1 MDTTYEYGDKL
12 PVVHMKAVD
21 GEPEGTMT
29 VVLMAG
35 RTHAGTRELRPLLT
49 IDMDRLNSG
58 EDSTPDTPVM
68 LGSLSYSMLVELYAH
83 YHPVLDELAALL
95 QIGVE
100 GMHETMD
107 ELAAQV
113 VARQGVRDAE
123 RYANGDPGNHQS

>member
-12 PVVHMKAVD
+12 PVVHMDAVD

-35 RTHAGTRELRPLLT
+35 RTHAGTRELQPLLT
-49 IDMDRLNSG
+49 IDLDKLNSG
-58 EDSTPDTPVM
+58 EESTSESPVM
-68 LGSLSYSMLVELYAH
+68 LGSLSYDMLVELYAH
-83 YHPVLDELAALL
+83 YHFVLDELAALL

-113 VARQGVRDAE
+113 VAKQGVRDAE
-123 RYANGDPGNHQS
+123 RYANGEPKNRS